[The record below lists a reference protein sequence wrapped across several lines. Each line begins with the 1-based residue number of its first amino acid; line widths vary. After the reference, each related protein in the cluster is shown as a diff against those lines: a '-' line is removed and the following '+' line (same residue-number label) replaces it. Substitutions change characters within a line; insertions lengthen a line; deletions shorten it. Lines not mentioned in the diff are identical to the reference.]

1 LLVWL
6 LPQISATRMTTRFI
20 LAPLLT
26 VLLGIVLEQPGI
38 TARIVLGVILMA
50 AGALWLLL
58 ASDEDADEGRIG
70 IR

>member
-1 LLVWL
+1 
-6 LPQISATRMTTRFI
+6 
-20 LAPLLT
+20 
-26 VLLGIVLEQPGI
+26 
-38 TARIVLGVILMA
+38 LMA